1 MNAIMPMISTQRL
14 IDWRLDVLILLSRG
28 VSISEACREVGVGRA
43 TYYRH
48 YAADPVFA
56 RQIDRARAEVQI
68 QMLKIIRESNN
79 WRAAAWFLEKSA
91 PRDWGSVRD
100 RLRLERCTCGAAG
113 RIDER

>member
-1 MNAIMPMISTQRL
+1 MPMISTQGL
-14 IDWRLDVLILLSRG
+14 IGWRLDVLILLSRG

-56 RQIDRARAEVQI
+56 RQIDRARAEVQV
-68 QMLKIIRESNN
+68 QMLKIIRESND
-79 WRAAAWFLEKSA
+79 WRGAAWFLEKSA

-113 RIDER
+113 RIAER

>member
-1 MNAIMPMISTQRL
+1 MPMISTQGL
-14 IDWRLDVLILLSRG
+14 IGWRLDMLILLSRG

-56 RQIDRARAEVQI
+56 RQIDRARAEVRI

-91 PRDWGSVRD
+91 PHDWGSVRD

-113 RIDER
+113 RIAER

>member
-1 MNAIMPMISTQRL
+1 MPMISTQGL
-14 IDWRLDVLILLSRG
+14 IGWRLDVLILLSRG

-56 RQIDRARAEVQI
+56 RQIDRARAEVRI
-68 QMLKIIRESNN
+68 QMLKIIRESNS

-113 RIDER
+113 RIAER

>member
-1 MNAIMPMISTQRL
+1 MPMISTQGL
-14 IDWRLDVLILLSRG
+14 IGWRLDMLILLSRG

-56 RQIDRARAEVQI
+56 RQIDRARAEVRI
-68 QMLKIIRESNN
+68 QMLKIIRESNS

-113 RIDER
+113 RIAER